1 MVAPTGDCSP
11 GYILA
16 DELAYHSGDLSSQPA
31 GLSRAARPRGKEAD
45 VAKQSSAVGRRR
57 FLKGAAVSAAAVV
70 ARSAPAAAIVPEPG
84 AQDPNAA
91 RPASTATPG
100 SAQLRADTEPPPAA
114 SPRLVEKPASDV
126 MVDVIKTLGIEYV
139 AANPGSSF
147 EGLHESII
155 NYGGNKMPELLTC
168 CHEESSVA
176 MAHGYAKIEGKPML
190 AIVHGN
196 IGLQHASMA
205 VYNAY
210 ADRVPVMVIAGNWR
224 DAATRNNGVNSYHS
238 AQDMALIVRDYV
250 KWDDEPASLP
260 AFAESAVRAY
270 KIAMTPP
277 MEPVLL
283 VVDHDLQLR
292 PTPVAPKI
300 PRLVMPSPPAGES
313 GAVREAARLLVA
325 AESPRIN
332 AGRAARTANGIA
344 LLVELAELL
353 QAPVNGGG
361 DRVNFPS
368 RHPLAGIGTGAADVI
383 LNLEVQ
389 GGVGP
394 APATAQRAATAKT
407 INISALGLYIK
418 SNLQD
423 FQHMADADVDIAA
436 DSEATLPLL
445 IEEVKRQLTADRKR
459 LIQER
464 GVKFAEAHR
473 EARMQAM
480 ETAAYGWDSS
490 PVSLARL
497 CGELWDQIRTDD
509 WSLVSWQGFISGW
522 PGRLW
527 NFDQHYRYI
536 GGQGAGAMGYGA
548 PAAVGA
554 ALANRK
560 HGRLSINIQTDGD
573 LNYAPGVLWT
583 ACHHKI
589 PLLTVMHNNR
599 AYHQE
604 VMFVQQMASERNRGA
619 DRAHIGTTLREPNID
634 YAKMA
639 QAYGMY
645 GEGPIENPKDLA
657 PAIKRALDRVR
668 RGEPALLDVVTQPR

>member
-1 MVAPTGDCSP
+1 M
-11 GYILA
+11 
-16 DELAYHSGDLSSQPA
+16 
-31 GLSRAARPRGKEAD
+31 D
-45 VAKQSSAVGRRR
+45 VAKSKSSVGRRR
-57 FLKGAAVSAAAVV
+57 FLKGAAVSAAALV
-70 ARSAPAAAIVPEPG
+70 AGRAPVGAAAQEP
-84 AQDPNAA
+84 ATA
-91 RPASTATPG
+91 RPAVPAAPG
-100 SAQLRADTEPPPAA
+100 GAQLRADTEPPPRGA
-114 SPRLVEKPASDV
+114 SPRLIEKPASDFL
-126 MVDVIKTLGIEYV
+126 VDVIKSLGIEYA

-155 NYGGNKMPELLTC
+155 NYGENRMPELLTC

-190 AIVHGN
+190 AILHGN

-210 ADRVPVMVIAGNWR
+210 ADRVPVMMIAGNWR
-224 DAATRNNGVNSYHS
+224 DAGTRNNGVNSYHS

-283 VVDHDLQLR
+283 VLDHDMQMR
-292 PTPVAPKI
+292 PLGAAPKI
-300 PRLVMPSPPAGES
+300 PRLVMPSPPAGEA

-325 AESPRIN
+325 AENPRIN
-332 AGRAARTANGIA
+332 AGRAARTPNGIA

-368 RHPLAGIGTGAADVI
+368 RHPLAGIGTGAGDVI

-389 GGVGP
+389 GGAGPGP
-394 APATAQRAATAKT
+394 AAAARAANAKT
-407 INISALGLYIK
+407 INVSSLSLFIK

-423 FQHMADADVDIAA
+423 FQHMVDADVDIAA
-436 DSEATLPLL
+436 DSEATLPML
-445 IEEVKRQLTADRKR
+445 IEEVKRQLSADRKR
-459 LIQER
+459 VLQQR
-464 GVKFAEAHR
+464 GAKLADAHR
-473 EARMQAM
+473 DARMQAM
-480 ETAAYGWDSS
+480 ETAAFGWDSN

-497 CGELWDQIRTDD
+497 SAELWDQIKTED
-509 WSLVSWQGFISGW
+509 WSLVSWQGFVSGW

-527 NFDQHYRYI
+527 NFDKHYRYI

-554 ALANRK
+554 ALANRR

-657 PAIKRALDRVR
+657 PAITRALDRVK

>member
-1 MVAPTGDCSP
+1 
-11 GYILA
+11 
-16 DELAYHSGDLSSQPA
+16 
-31 GLSRAARPRGKEAD
+31 
-45 VAKQSSAVGRRR
+45 
-57 FLKGAAVSAAAVV
+57 
-70 ARSAPAAAIVPEPG
+70 
-84 AQDPNAA
+84 
-91 RPASTATPG
+91 
-100 SAQLRADTEPPPAA
+100 
-114 SPRLVEKPASDV
+114 
-126 MVDVIKTLGIEYV
+126 
-139 AANPGSSF
+139 
-147 EGLHESII
+147 
-155 NYGGNKMPELLTC
+155 
-168 CHEESSVA
+168 

-205 VYNAY
+205 IYNAY
-210 ADRVPVMVIAGNWR
+210 ADRVPVFVIAGNWLDGGSR
-224 DAATRNNGVNSYHS
+224 ANGVNSYHS

-277 MEPVLL
+277 MEPVLIVL
-283 VVDHDLQLR
+283 DHEMQMRALA
-292 PTPVAPKI
+292 PEGGPKI
-300 PRLVMPSPPAGES
+300 PRLVLPSPPVGES
-313 GAVREAARLLVA
+313 GAIREAARLLVA
-325 AESPRIN
+325 AENPRIN
-332 AGRAARTANGIA
+332 AGRMARTPNGIS

-353 QAPVNGGG
+353 KAPVNGGG

-368 RHPLAGIGTGAADVI
+368 RHPLAGAGSGPADVI

-389 GGVGP
+389 GGGGP
-394 APATAQRAATAKT
+394 GFVAGARAANAKT
-407 INISALGLYIK
+407 INVSSLGLYIK

-423 FQHMADADVDIAA
+423 FQHLPDADIDIAA

-445 IEEVKRQLTADRKR
+445 IEEVRRQLSADRR
-459 LIQER
+459 RALEER
-464 GVKFAEAHR
+464 GARLADGHRQARAAAIEA
-473 EARMQAM
+473 
-480 ETAAYGWDSS
+480 AALGWDSS
-490 PVSLARL
+490 PISLARL
-497 CGELWDQIRTDD
+497 SAELWAQIKDDD
-509 WSLVSWQGFISGW
+509 WSLVSWQGFVSGW

-527 NFDQHYRYI
+527 NFDRHYRYI

-583 ACHHKI
+583 ACHHNI

-604 VMFVQQMASERNRGA
+604 VMFVQQTASHRNRGA

-639 QAYGMY
+639 HAYGMY
-645 GEGPIENPKDLA
+645 GEGPIEHPTDLA
-657 PAIKRALDRVR
+657 PAIKRGLERVR
-668 RGEPALLDVVTQPR
+668 RGEPALIDVVTQPR

>member
-1 MVAPTGDCSP
+1 VARIKAS
-11 GYILA
+11 
-16 DELAYHSGDLSSQPA
+16 
-31 GLSRAARPRGKEAD
+31 
-45 VAKQSSAVGRRR
+45 VGRRR
-57 FLKGAAVSAAAVV
+57 FLKSAAAGAAGIV
-70 ARSAPAAAIVPEPG
+70 AAGAPVAGAEQEPAAARQAAPAAPL
-84 AQDPNAA
+84 
-91 RPASTATPG
+91 
-100 SAQLRADTEPPPAA
+100 SAQLRADTEPPPRGGAVA
-114 SPRLVEKPASDV
+114 RFVEQPASDF
-126 MVDVIKTLGIEYV
+126 MVDVIKRLGIEYV

-155 NYGGNKMPELLTC
+155 NYGDNRMPELLTC

-190 AIVHGN
+190 ALVHGN

-210 ADRVPVMVIAGNWR
+210 ADRVPVMIIAGNWR
-224 DAATRNNGVNSYHS
+224 DAGTRANGVNSYHS
-238 AQDMALIVRDYV
+238 AQNMAVIVRDYV

-277 MEPVLL
+277 LEPVLL

-292 PTPVAPKI
+292 PMNAAPKI
-300 PRLVMPSPPAGES
+300 PRLVMPSPPAGEA

-325 AESPRIN
+325 AENPRIN
-332 AGRAARTANGIA
+332 AGRAARTAHGME
-344 LLVELAELL
+344 LLVELAEVL
-353 QAPVNGGG
+353 QAAVNGGG

-368 RHPLAGIGTGAADVI
+368 RHPLAGGGSGAADVI

-389 GGVGP
+389 GGGSP
-394 APATAQRAATAKT
+394 GTAAGTPDAKL
-407 INISALGLYIK
+407 INVSSLGLFIK

-423 FQHMADADVDIAA
+423 FQHMAEADVDIAA
-436 DSEATLPLL
+436 DAEATLPLL
-445 IEEVKRQLTADRKR
+445 IEEVKRQLTPDRTR
-459 LIQER
+459 ALRER
-464 GVKFAEAHR
+464 GAKLAATHR
-473 EARMQAM
+473 EARRQAM
-480 ETAAYGWDSS
+480 EAAAFGWDSS

-497 CGELWDQIRTDD
+497 SAELWDQIKTDD
-509 WSLVSWQGFISGW
+509 WSLVSWQGFVSGW

-527 NFDQHYRYI
+527 NFDKHYRYI

-560 HGRLSINIQTDGD
+560 HGRLSVNIQTDGD

-589 PLLTVMHNNR
+589 PLLTIMHNNR

-645 GEGPIENPKDLA
+645 GEGPIENPKDVA
-657 PAIKRALDRVR
+657 PAIGRALDRVR
-668 RGEPALLDVVTQPR
+668 RGEPALLDVITQPR

>member
-1 MVAPTGDCSP
+1 
-11 GYILA
+11 L
-16 DELAYHSGDLSSQPA
+16 
-31 GLSRAARPRGKEAD
+31 
-45 VAKQSSAVGRRR
+45 VGRRR
-57 FLKGAAVSAAAVV
+57 FLKGAAVGAAALV
-70 ARSAPAAAIVPEPG
+70 AQGAPGAELPQQPGPAAA
-84 AQDPNAA
+84 
-91 RPASTATPG
+91 PALAGGGPA
-100 SAQLRADTEPPPAA
+100 SAQLRADTEPPPVAA
-114 SPRLVEKPASDV
+114 SPHLVEKPASDF
-126 MVDVIKTLGIEYV
+126 MVDVLKTLGIEYA

-155 NYGGNKMPELLTC
+155 NYGGNRMPELLTC

-176 MAHGYAKIEGKPML
+176 MAHGYAKISGKPML

-205 VYNAY
+205 IYNAY
-210 ADRVPVMVIAGNWR
+210 ADRVPVMIVAGNWR
-224 DAATRNNGVNSYHS
+224 DAGTRNNGVNSYHS

-277 MEPVLL
+277 MEPVVL

-292 PTPVAPKI
+292 PTPAPPRI

-313 GAVREAARLLVA
+313 GAVREAARLLVG
-325 AESPRIN
+325 AENPRIN
-332 AGRAARTANGIA
+332 AGRAARTPNGIA

-389 GGVGP
+389 GAAGP
-394 APATAQRAATAKT
+394 APAAAQRAANAKT
-407 INISALGLYIK
+407 INISSLGLFIK

-423 FQHMADADVDIAA
+423 FQHMAEADVDIAA
-436 DSEATLPLL
+436 DSEATLPPL
-445 IEEVKRQLTADRKR
+445 IEEVKRQLTPDRAR
-459 LIQER
+459 AIRER
-464 GVKFAEAHR
+464 GAKYAEAHH
-473 EARMQAM
+473 EARKQAM
-480 ETAAYGWDSS
+480 EAAAFGWDSS

-497 CGELWDQIRTDD
+497 SAELWDQIKTDD
-509 WSLVSWQGFISGW
+509 WSLVSWQGFVSGW

-527 NFDQHYRYI
+527 NFDKHYRYI

-554 ALANRK
+554 ALANRAQ
-560 HGRLSINIQTDGD
+560 GRLSINIQTDGD

-657 PAIKRALDRVR
+657 PALRRALERVR
-668 RGEPALLDVVTQPR
+668 RGEPALLDVITQPR

>member
-1 MVAPTGDCSP
+1 M
-11 GYILA
+11 
-16 DELAYHSGDLSSQPA
+16 
-31 GLSRAARPRGKEAD
+31 D
-45 VAKQSSAVGRRR
+45 VAKSKSSVGRRR
-57 FLKGAAVSAAAVV
+57 FLKGAAVSAAALV
-70 ARSAPAAAIVPEPG
+70 AGRAPVGAAAQEP
-84 AQDPNAA
+84 ATA
-91 RPASTATPG
+91 RPAVPAAPG
-100 SAQLRADTEPPPAA
+100 GAQLRADTEPPPRGA
-114 SPRLVEKPASDV
+114 SPRLIEKPASDFL
-126 MVDVIKTLGIEYV
+126 VDVIKSLGIEYA

-155 NYGGNKMPELLTC
+155 NYGENRMPELLTC

-190 AIVHGN
+190 AILHGN

-210 ADRVPVMVIAGNWR
+210 ADRVPVMMIAGNWR
-224 DAATRNNGVNSYHS
+224 DAGTRNNGVNSYHS

-283 VVDHDLQLR
+283 VLDHDMQMR
-292 PTPVAPKI
+292 PLGAAPKI
-300 PRLVMPSPPAGES
+300 PRLVMPSPPAGEA

-325 AESPRIN
+325 AENPRIN
-332 AGRAARTANGIA
+332 AGRAARTPNGIA

-368 RHPLAGIGTGAADVI
+368 RHPLAGIGTGAGDVI

-389 GGVGP
+389 GGAGPGP
-394 APATAQRAATAKT
+394 AAAARAANAKT
-407 INISALGLYIK
+407 INVSSLSLFIK

-423 FQHMADADVDIAA
+423 FQHMVDADVDIAA
-436 DSEATLPLL
+436 DSEATLPML
-445 IEEVKRQLTADRKR
+445 IEEVKRQLSADRTR
-459 LIQER
+459 VLQQR
-464 GVKFAEAHR
+464 GAKLADAHR

-480 ETAAYGWDSS
+480 ETAAFGWDSS

-497 CGELWDQIRTDD
+497 SAELWDQIKTED
-509 WSLVSWQGFISGW
+509 WSLVSWQGFVSGW

-527 NFDQHYRYI
+527 NFDKHYRYI

-554 ALANRK
+554 ALANRR

-657 PAIKRALDRVR
+657 PAIKRTLDRVK
-668 RGEPALLDVVTQPR
+668 RGEPALLDVITQPR

>member
-1 MVAPTGDCSP
+1 MA
-11 GYILA
+11 
-16 DELAYHSGDLSSQPA
+16 SS
-31 GLSRAARPRGKEAD
+31 K
-45 VAKQSSAVGRRR
+45 KNAVDRRR
-57 FLKGAAVSAAAVV
+57 FLKGAAASAAALV
-70 ARSAPAAAIVPEPG
+70 ATGTAPVAVAQGPGQEPN
-84 AQDPNAA
+84 PA
-91 RPASTATPG
+91 RPAPAGPPNT
-100 SAQLRADTEPPPAA
+100 QLSADTEAPPRGQ
-114 SPRLVEKPASDV
+114 SSRLIEHPASDF
-126 MVDVIKTLGIEYV
+126 MVDVIKSLGFEYV
-139 AANPGSSF
+139 ALNPGSSF

-155 NYGGNKMPELLTC
+155 NYGNNKMPELLTC

-176 MAHGYAKIEGKPML
+176 MAHGFAKIEGKPML
-190 AIVHGN
+190 AVVHGN

-205 VYNAY
+205 IYNAY
-210 ADRVPVMVIAGNWR
+210 ADRVPVYIIAGNWR
-224 DAATRNNGVNSYHS
+224 DAGSRANGVNSYHS

-277 MEPVLL
+277 MEPVLIVL
-283 VVDHDLQLR
+283 DHDMQER
-292 PTPVAPKI
+292 PLPETPVRI
-300 PRLVMPSPPAGES
+300 PRLTMPAFPVGEP
-313 GAVREAARLLVA
+313 GALREAARLLVS
-325 AESPRIN
+325 AENPRIN
-332 AGRAARTANGIA
+332 AGRAARTPNGIT

-368 RHPLAGIGTGAADVI
+368 RHPLAGQGAGAADVI

-389 GGVGP
+389 GGGGP
-394 APATAQRAATAKT
+394 GFGGAASTAGTKT
-407 INISALGLYIK
+407 ISISSLDLYIK

-423 FQHMADADVDIAA
+423 FQHMADADIAIAA
-436 DSEATLPLL
+436 DAEATLPVL
-445 IEEVKRQLTADRKR
+445 IEEVKRQLTSDRRRTLQDRGAKLAD
-459 LIQER
+459 
-464 GVKFAEAHR
+464 VHR
-473 EARMQAM
+473 QARVSAM
-480 ETAAYGWDSS
+480 EVAAYGWESS

-497 CGELWDQIRTDD
+497 SGELWAQIKNDD

-527 NFDQHYRYI
+527 NFDKHHRYI

-583 ACHHKI
+583 ACHHRI

-604 VMFVQQMASERNRGA
+604 VMFVQQMASRRNRGA

-645 GEGPIENPKDLA
+645 GEGPIADPNDLA
-657 PAIKRALDRVR
+657 PAIARALDRVR

>member
-1 MVAPTGDCSP
+1 MANC
-11 GYILA
+11 A
-16 DELAYHSGDLSSQPA
+16 QPI
-31 GLSRAARPRGKEAD
+31 
-45 VAKQSSAVGRRR
+45 GRRR
-57 FLKGAAVSAAAVV
+57 FLTSAAVGAGGALASKASAAA
-70 ARSAPAAAIVPEPG
+70 ALQPQPAPQQSRSVPASPEG
-84 AQDPNAA
+84 AQ
-91 RPASTATPG
+91 
-100 SAQLRADTEPPPAA
+100 LLADTAPPPARESA
-114 SPRLVEKPASDV
+114 RIVEHPASDF
-126 MVDVIKTLGIEYV
+126 MVDVIKQLGFEYV

-155 NYGGNKMPELLTC
+155 NYGENRMPELLTC
-168 CHEESSVA
+168 CHEESAIA

-190 AIVHGN
+190 AVVHGN

-205 VYNAY
+205 IYNAY
-210 ADRVPVMVIAGNWR
+210 ADRVPVFIVAGNWR
-224 DAATRNNGVNSYHS
+224 DAGSRANGVNSYHS
-238 AQDMALIVRDYV
+238 AQDMALIVRDSV
-250 KWDDEPASLP
+250 KWDDEPASLA
-260 AFAESAVRAY
+260 AFAESMVRAY

-277 MEPVLL
+277 MEPVLIVL
-283 VVDHDLQLR
+283 DHDMQEHTL
-292 PTPVAPKI
+292 PATPPRI
-300 PRLVMPSPPAGES
+300 PRLTIPAYPVGDPN
-313 GAVREAARLLVA
+313 AVREAARLLVA
-325 AESPRIN
+325 AENPRIN
-332 AGRAARTANGIA
+332 AGRMARTPEGIA
-344 LLVELAELL
+344 RLVELAELL
-353 QAPVNGGG
+353 QASVNGGG

-368 RHPLAGIGTGAADVI
+368 RHPLAGNGGPAPADVI

-389 GGVGP
+389 GGGGP
-394 APATAQRAATAKT
+394 GFVPTPRTDNTKT
-407 INISALGLYIK
+407 ITVSSLDLFIK

-423 FQHMADADVDIAA
+423 FQHMADADIAMAA

-445 IEEVKRQLTADRKR
+445 IEEVRRQLTPDRKR
-459 LIQER
+459 ALQER
-464 GVKFAEAHR
+464 GAKIADIHQQ
-473 EARMQAM
+473 ARSAAM

-497 CGELWDQIRTDD
+497 CAELWAQIQNDD

-527 NFDQHYRYI
+527 NISRHHHYI

-583 ACHHKI
+583 ACHHQI

-604 VMFVQQMASERNRGA
+604 VMFIQQMSSRRNRGG
-619 DRAHIGTTLREPNID
+619 DRAHIGTTIKDPNID

-645 GEGPIENPKDLA
+645 GEGPISNPKDVA
-657 PAIKRALDRVR
+657 PAITRALERVR
-668 RGEPALLDVVTQPR
+668 KGEPALLDVVTQPR

>member
-1 MVAPTGDCSP
+1 V
-11 GYILA
+11 
-16 DELAYHSGDLSSQPA
+16 
-31 GLSRAARPRGKEAD
+31 
-45 VAKQSSAVGRRR
+45 VAKRASAVGRRR
-57 FLKGAAVSAAAVV
+57 FLKGAAVSAAALV
-70 ARSAPAAAIVPEPG
+70 ARGAPAGAAAAE
-84 AQDPNAA
+84 QTSA
-91 RPASTATPG
+91 RPAGAPSPAG
-100 SAQLRADTEPPPAA
+100 SQLRADTEPPPTGG
-114 SPRLVEKPASDV
+114 SPRLVEKPASDF
-126 MVDVIKTLGIEYV
+126 MVDVIKTLGIEYA

-155 NYGGNKMPELLTC
+155 NYGGNTKPELLTC

-176 MAHGYAKIEGKPML
+176 MAHGYAKISGRPML

-205 VYNAY
+205 IYNAY
-210 ADRVPVMVIAGNWR
+210 ADRVPVMIIAGNWR
-224 DAATRNNGVNSYHS
+224 DAGTRNNGVNSYHS

-250 KWDDEPASLP
+250 KWDDEPASL
-260 AFAESAVRAY
+260 AAYAESAVRAF

-292 PTPVAPKI
+292 PMSAAPKI

-325 AESPRIN
+325 AQNPRIN
-332 AGRAARTANGIA
+332 AGRAARTPNGIT

-368 RHPLAGIGTGAADVI
+368 RHPLAGVGTGTPDVV

-389 GGVGP
+389 GIGSPNPGSI
-394 APATAQRAATAKT
+394 AAAANAKT
-407 INISALGLYIK
+407 INVSSLGLFIK

-423 FQHMADADVDIAA
+423 FQHMVDADVDIAA

-445 IEEVKRQLTADRKR
+445 IEEVKRQLTPDRKR
-459 LIQER
+459 AIADR
-464 GVKFAEAHR
+464 GAKIAAAHR
-473 EARMQAM
+473 EARLQGIDS
-480 ETAAYGWDSS
+480 AAFGWDSS
-490 PVSLARL
+490 PISIARL
-497 CGELWDQIRTDD
+497 CGELWDQIKTED

-554 ALANRK
+554 ALANRA

-589 PLLTVMHNNR
+589 PLLTIMHNNR

-657 PAIKRALDRVR
+657 PAIKRALDRVK
-668 RGEPALLDVVTQPR
+668 RGEPALLDVITQPR

>member
-1 MVAPTGDCSP
+1 M
-11 GYILA
+11 
-16 DELAYHSGDLSSQPA
+16 
-31 GLSRAARPRGKEAD
+31 READ
-45 VAKQSSAVGRRR
+45 AMASRDAVDRRH
-57 FLKGAAVSAAAVV
+57 FLKGAAASAAALV
-70 ARSAPAAAIVPEPG
+70 AAGAPASG
-84 AQDPNAA
+84 AQGPGQEPNPA
-91 RPASTATPG
+91 RPAPG
-100 SAQLRADTEPPPAA
+100 GPTNTQLTADTEAPARR
-114 SPRLVEKPASDV
+114 SSRLIEHPASDF
-126 MVDVIKTLGIEYV
+126 MVDVIKSLGFEYV
-139 AANPGSSF
+139 ALNPGSSF

-155 NYGGNKMPELLTC
+155 NYGNNKMPELLTC

-176 MAHGYAKIEGKPML
+176 MAHGFAKIEGKPML
-190 AIVHGN
+190 AVVHGN

-205 VYNAY
+205 IYNAY
-210 ADRVPVMVIAGNWR
+210 ADRVPVYIIAGNWR
-224 DAATRNNGVNSYHS
+224 DAGSRANGVNSYHS

-250 KWDDEPASLP
+250 KWDDEPASLA

-277 MEPVLL
+277 MEPVLIVL
-283 VVDHDLQLR
+283 DHDMQER
-292 PTPVAPKI
+292 PQPETPVRI
-300 PRLVMPSPPAGES
+300 PRLTMPAFPVGEP
-313 GAVREAARLLVA
+313 GAVRETARLLVS
-325 AESPRIN
+325 AENPRIN
-332 AGRAARTANGIA
+332 AGRAARTPNGIT
-344 LLVELAELL
+344 LIVELAELL

-368 RHPLAGIGTGAADVI
+368 RHPLAGQGDGAADVI

-389 GGVGP
+389 GGGGP
-394 APATAQRAATAKT
+394 GFGGAPATAGMKT
-407 INISALGLYIK
+407 ISISSLDLYIK

-423 FQHMADADVDIAA
+423 FQHMADADIAIAA
-436 DSEATLPLL
+436 DAEATLPIL
-445 IEEVKRQLTADRKR
+445 IEEVKRQLTADRR
-459 LIQER
+459 RTLQDR
-464 GVKFAEAHR
+464 GATLAGVHR
-473 EARMQAM
+473 QARVSAM
-480 ETAAYGWDSS
+480 EAAAYGWESS
-490 PVSLARL
+490 PISLARL
-497 CGELWDQIRTDD
+497 SGELWAQIKNDD

-527 NFDQHYRYI
+527 SFDKHHQYI

-604 VMFVQQMASERNRGA
+604 VMFVQQMASQRNRGA

-645 GEGPIENPKDLA
+645 GEGPIADPKDLA
-657 PAIKRALDRVR
+657 PAITRALDRVR

>member
-1 MVAPTGDCSP
+1 MVNN
-11 GYILA
+11 
-16 DELAYHSGDLSSQPA
+16 
-31 GLSRAARPRGKEAD
+31 
-45 VAKQSSAVGRRR
+45 KQAVGRRR
-57 FLKGAAVSAAAVV
+57 FLTGAAVGAAGALVGK
-70 ARSAPAAAIVPEPG
+70 AAPAASAPQPG
-84 AQDPNAA
+84 PQQS
-91 RPASTATPG
+91 RSVPASPEN
-100 SAQLRADTEPPPAA
+100 AQLAADTAPPPAREN
-114 SPRLVEKPASDV
+114 PRVIEHPASDF
-126 MVDVIKTLGIEYV
+126 MVDVLKSLGFEYV
-139 AANPGSSF
+139 GANPGSSF

-155 NYGGNKMPELLTC
+155 NYGDNKMPELLTC

-176 MAHGYAKIEGKPML
+176 MAHGYAKIEGKPMFAL
-190 AIVHGN
+190 VHGN

-205 VYNAY
+205 IYNAY
-210 ADRVPVMVIAGNWR
+210 ADRVPVFIIAGNWL
-224 DAATRNNGVNSYHS
+224 DGATRNNGVNSYHS

-250 KWDDEPASLP
+250 KWDDQPASLG

-277 MEPVLL
+277 MGPVLIVL
-283 VVDHDLQLR
+283 DHDMQER
-292 PTPVAPKI
+292 PLPATPPRI
-300 PRLVMPSPPAGES
+300 PRLTMPAFPVGDPN
-313 GAVREAARLLVA
+313 AVRETARLLIA
-325 AESPRIN
+325 AENPRIT
-332 AGRAARTANGIA
+332 AGRMARTPAGMTR
-344 LLVELAELL
+344 LVELAELL

-368 RHPLAGIGTGAADVI
+368 RHPLAGSGGAAAADVI

-389 GGVGP
+389 GGGGP
-394 APATAQRAATAKT
+394 GFIATQRAANAKT
-407 INISALGLYIK
+407 INISSLELFIK

-423 FQHMADADVDIAA
+423 FQHMADADIVMAA
-436 DSEATLPLL
+436 DAEATLPLL
-445 IEEVKRQLTADRKR
+445 IEEVKRQLTPDRR
-459 LIQER
+459 RALQER
-464 GVKFAEAHR
+464 GVKIAQTHQQ
-473 EARMQAM
+473 ARSAAM
-480 ETAAYGWDSS
+480 EAAAYGWDSS

-497 CGELWDQIRTDD
+497 SGELWDQIQHDD

-527 NFDQHYRYI
+527 NIDKPYHYI

-583 ACHHKI
+583 ACHHQI

-604 VMFVQQMASERNRGA
+604 VMFIQQMASRRNRGG
-619 DRAHIGTTLREPNID
+619 DRAHIGTTIKDPNID

-645 GEGPIENPKDLA
+645 GEGPISNPKDLA
-657 PAIKRALDRVR
+657 PAIKRALERVKK
-668 RGEPALLDVVTQPR
+668 GEPALLDVVTQPR

>member
-1 MVAPTGDCSP
+1 MAN
-11 GYILA
+11 
-16 DELAYHSGDLSSQPA
+16 
-31 GLSRAARPRGKEAD
+31 ARENPL
-45 VAKQSSAVGRRR
+45 GRRR
-57 FLKGAAVSAAAVV
+57 FLKGAAASAAALV
-70 ARSAPAAAIVPEPG
+70 AKSASISAQPQEAGTPRTSPAAP
-84 AQDPNAA
+84 PNA
-91 RPASTATPG
+91 
-100 SAQLRADTEPPPAA
+100 QLAADTEPPPRRAA
-114 SPRLVEKPASDV
+114 SRIVERPGSDF
-126 MVDVIKTLGIEYV
+126 MVDVIKTLGFEYV

-155 NYGGNKMPELLTC
+155 NYGDNKLPELLTC

-190 AIVHGN
+190 AVVHGN

-205 VYNAY
+205 IYNAY
-210 ADRVPVMVIAGNWR
+210 ADRVPVVVIAGNWR
-224 DAATRNNGVNSYHS
+224 DAGTRANGVNSYHS

-250 KWDDEPASLP
+250 KWDDEPASLT

-283 VVDHDLQLR
+283 VIDHDVQLR
-292 PTPVAPKI
+292 AMGDARPGI
-300 PRLVMPSPPAGES
+300 PRLTMPSPPAGEP

-325 AESPRIN
+325 AENPRIN
-332 AGRAARTANGIA
+332 AGRAARTPNGIA

-368 RHPLAGIGTGAADVI
+368 RHPLAGNGSGAGDVI

-389 GGVGP
+389 GGGGP
-394 APATAQRAATAKT
+394 GFAGGARAANAKT
-407 INISALGLYIK
+407 INISSLELYIK

-423 FQHMADADVDIAA
+423 FQHLPDADLIIAA
-436 DSEATLPLL
+436 DAEATLPALV
-445 IEEVKRQLTADRKR
+445 EEVKRQLTADRKR
-459 LIQER
+459 ALQER
-464 GVKFAEAHR
+464 GKTIADAHHQARVAAAEA
-473 EARMQAM
+473 
-480 ETAAYGWDSS
+480 AAYGWESS
-490 PVSLARL
+490 PISLARL
-497 CGELWDQIRTDD
+497 SAELWAQIERED
-509 WSLVSWQGFISGW
+509 WSLVSWQGFVSGW

-527 NFDQHYRYI
+527 NFDKHYQYI

-560 HGRLSINIQTDGD
+560 HGRLSVNIQTDGD

-604 VMFVQQMASERNRGA
+604 VMFIQQMASQRNRGG
-619 DRAHIGTTLREPNID
+619 DRAHIGTTLRDPNID

-639 QAYGMY
+639 QAYGMF
-645 GEGPIENPKDLA
+645 GEGPIADPKALA
-657 PAIKRALDRVR
+657 PAITRALDRVK
-668 RGEPALLDVVTQPR
+668 RGEPALLDVITQPR

>member
-1 MVAPTGDCSP
+1 M
-11 GYILA
+11 
-16 DELAYHSGDLSSQPA
+16 
-31 GLSRAARPRGKEAD
+31 ARS
-45 VAKQSSAVGRRR
+45 SSAVGRRR
-57 FLKGAAVSAAAVV
+57 FLKGAAAGAAALV
-70 ARSAPAAAIVPEPG
+70 AGGAPVAAAQQPAPAAPPPAGPG
-84 AQDPNAA
+84 
-91 RPASTATPG
+91 G
-100 SAQLRADTEPPPAA
+100 AQLRADTEPPPRTA
-114 SPRLVEKPASDV
+114 SARLVETPASDF
-126 MVDVIKTLGIEYV
+126 MVDVIKSLGIEYV

-155 NYGGNKMPELLTC
+155 NYGDNRTPELLTC

-176 MAHGYAKIEGKPML
+176 MAHGYAKIEGRPML
-190 AIVHGN
+190 ALVHGN

-210 ADRVPVMVIAGNWR
+210 ADRVPVMMIAGNWR
-224 DAATRNNGVNSYHS
+224 DAGTRANGVNSYHS
-238 AQDMALIVRDYV
+238 AQDMAVIVRDYV

-277 MEPVLL
+277 MGPVLL

-292 PTPVAPKI
+292 PMNGAPKI
-300 PRLVMPSPPAGES
+300 PRLVMPSPPAGEI

-325 AESPRIN
+325 AENPRIN
-332 AGRAARTANGIA
+332 AGRMARTPHGIA

-353 QAPVNGGG
+353 QAAVNGGG

-368 RHPLAGIGTGAADVI
+368 RHPLAGAGSGAADVT

-389 GGVGP
+389 GGGGP
-394 APATAQRAATAKT
+394 GFGAGTRAPDAKT

-418 SNLQD
+418 SNFQD
-423 FQHMADADVDIAA
+423 FQHMADADIDMAA
-436 DSEATLPLL
+436 DSEATLPSL
-445 IEEVKRQLTADRKR
+445 IDEVKRQLTGDRMAVMR
-459 LIQER
+459 DR
-464 GVKFAEAHR
+464 GAKLAAIHR
-473 EARMQAM
+473 DARVQAM
-480 ETAAYGWDSS
+480 EAAAFGWDSS

-497 CGELWDQIRTDD
+497 SAELWDQIKAED

-527 NFDQHYRYI
+527 NFDTHYRYI

-645 GEGPIENPKDLA
+645 GEGPIEHPKNLA
-657 PAIKRALDRVR
+657 PAIRRALDRVK
-668 RGEPALLDVVTQPR
+668 RGEPALLDVITQPR

>member
-1 MVAPTGDCSP
+1 MSDS
-11 GYILA
+11 I
-16 DELAYHSGDLSSQPA
+16 QPA
-31 GLSRAARPRGKEAD
+31 
-45 VAKQSSAVGRRR
+45 GRRR
-57 FLKGAAVSAAAVV
+57 FLKGAAVGAAAFV
-70 ARSAPAAAIVPEPG
+70 AKAAPSVAQPPAAG
-84 AQDPNAA
+84 DA
-91 RPASTATPG
+91 RPATPPRV
-100 SAQLRADTEPPPAA
+100 QLSADTEPPRGA
-114 SPRLVEKPASDV
+114 SPRLVEKPASDF
-126 MVDVIKTLGIEYV
+126 MVDVIKSLGIEYA

-155 NYGGNKMPELLTC
+155 NYGGNRMPELLTC

-176 MAHGYAKIEGKPML
+176 MAHGYAKIAGKPML

-210 ADRVPVMVIAGNWR
+210 ADRVPVMIMAGNWR
-224 DAATRNNGVNSYHS
+224 DAGARANGVNSYHS
-238 AQDMALIVRDYV
+238 AQDMAVIVRDYV
-250 KWDDEPASLP
+250 KWDDEPASLT
-260 AFAESAVRAY
+260 AYAESTVRAY
-270 KIAMTPP
+270 KIA
-277 MEPVLL
+277 EP
-283 VVDHDLQLR
+283 
-292 PTPVAPKI
+292 
-300 PRLVMPSPPAGES
+300 

-325 AESPRIN
+325 AENPRIN
-332 AGRAARTANGIA
+332 AGRLARTPNGIA

-353 QAPVNGGG
+353 QAAVNGGG

-368 RHPLAGIGTGAADVI
+368 RHPLAGAGTGAADVI

-389 GGVGP
+389 GGGGP
-394 APATAQRAATAKT
+394 GLPGARAADTKT
-407 INISALGLYIK
+407 INISSLGLYIK

-423 FQHMADADVDIAA
+423 FQHMVDADVDIAA
-436 DSEATLPLL
+436 DAEATLPML

-459 LIQER
+459 AFQDR
-464 GVKFAEAHR
+464 GGKIAAVHR
-473 EARMQAM
+473 ETRAQAI
-480 ETAAYGWDSS
+480 ETAAFGWDSS
-490 PVSLARL
+490 PIGLARL
-497 CGELWDQIRTDD
+497 CAELWDQIKTED

-527 NFDQHYRYI
+527 DFDKHYRYI

-554 ALANRK
+554 ALANRA

-573 LNYAPGVLWT
+573 LNYAPGVLWS

-589 PLLTVMHNNR
+589 PLLTIMHNNR
-599 AYHQE
+599 GYHQE

-645 GEGPIENPKDLA
+645 GEGPIEHPKDLA
-657 PAIKRALDRVR
+657 PAIGRALERVR

>member
-1 MVAPTGDCSP
+1 
-11 GYILA
+11 
-16 DELAYHSGDLSSQPA
+16 
-31 GLSRAARPRGKEAD
+31 
-45 VAKQSSAVGRRR
+45 VAKSTSSVGRRR
-57 FLKGAAVSAAAVV
+57 FLKGAAVSAAALV
-70 ARSAPAAAIVPEPG
+70 ARSAPVGGAAQEP
-84 AQDPNAA
+84 AAA
-91 RPASTATPG
+91 RPGTPAAAA
-100 SAQLRADTEPPPAA
+100 SAQIRADTEPPPRGVSA
-114 SPRLVEKPASDV
+114 RLVEKPASDF
-126 MVDVIKTLGIEYV
+126 MVDVIKSLGIEYV

-155 NYGGNKMPELLTC
+155 NYGENRMPELLTC

-210 ADRVPVMVIAGNWR
+210 ADRVPVMIIAGNWR
-224 DAATRNNGVNSYHS
+224 DAGTRANGVNSYHS

-292 PTPVAPKI
+292 PMGAAPKV
-300 PRLVMPSPPAGES
+300 PRLVMPSPPAGEA

-325 AESPRIN
+325 ADNPRIN
-332 AGRAARTANGIA
+332 AGRAARTPNGIA

-353 QAPVNGGG
+353 QAAVNGGG

-368 RHPLAGIGTGAADVI
+368 RHPLAGAGTGAADVI
-383 LNLEVQ
+383 LNLDVQ
-389 GGVGP
+389 GGGGP
-394 APATAQRAATAKT
+394 GFTAGARAANAKT
-407 INISALGLYIK
+407 INVSSLSLFIK

-423 FQHMADADVDIAA
+423 FQHMVDADVDIAA

-445 IEEVKRQLTADRKR
+445 IDEVRRQLTADRTRVLKD
-459 LIQER
+459 R
-464 GVKFAEAHR
+464 GAKLADAHR
-473 EARMQAM
+473 EARLQAM
-480 ETAAYGWDSS
+480 ETAAFGWDSS

-497 CGELWDQIRTDD
+497 SAELWDQIKTDD
-509 WSLVSWQGFISGW
+509 WSLVSWQGFVSGW

-527 NFDQHYRYI
+527 NFDKHYRYI

-657 PAIKRALDRVR
+657 PAIRRALDRVR
-668 RGEPALLDVVTQPR
+668 HGEPALLDVITQPR

>member
-1 MVAPTGDCSP
+1 MA
-11 GYILA
+11 
-16 DELAYHSGDLSSQPA
+16 SSRKHP
-31 GLSRAARPRGKEAD
+31 
-45 VAKQSSAVGRRR
+45 VGRRR
-57 FLKGAAVSAAAVV
+57 FLKGAAVSAAALV
-70 ARSAPAAAIVPEPG
+70 AKTAAVAAAEPQEQTPPRTAAPPTAQLSADTEAPPRRAARIVE
-84 AQDPNAA
+84 
-91 RPASTATPG
+91 RPAS
-100 SAQLRADTEPPPAA
+100 DF
-114 SPRLVEKPASDV
+114 
-126 MVDVIKTLGIEYV
+126 MVDVIKSLGFEYV

-155 NYGGNKMPELLTC
+155 NYGANKMPELLTC

-190 AIVHGN
+190 AVVHGN

-205 VYNAY
+205 IYNAY
-210 ADRVPVMVIAGNWR
+210 ADRVPVFIIAGNWR
-224 DAATRNNGVNSYHS
+224 DAGTRNNGVNSYHS
-238 AQDMALIVRDYV
+238 AQDMGLIVRDCV
-250 KWDDEPASLP
+250 KWDDDPASLP
-260 AFAESAVRAY
+260 AFAESMVRAY

-277 MEPVLL
+277 MEPVLIVL
-283 VVDHDLQLR
+283 DHDMQER
-292 PTPVAPKI
+292 PLPDSAPRI
-300 PRLVMPSPPAGES
+300 PRLTMPAPPAGES

-325 AESPRIN
+325 AENPRIN
-332 AGRAARTANGIA
+332 AGRVARTPNGIT

-368 RHPLAGIGTGAADVI
+368 RHPLAGNGSGAADVI

-389 GGVGP
+389 GGGGP
-394 APATAQRAATAKT
+394 GFGGGARAANAKT
-407 INISALGLYIK
+407 INISSLSLYIK

-423 FQHMADADVDIAA
+423 FQHMADADIDIAA
-436 DSEATLPLL
+436 DSEATLPMLV
-445 IEEVKRQLTADRKR
+445 EEVKRQIGADRR
-459 LIQER
+459 HALQDR
-464 GVKFAEAHR
+464 GNKMADAHR
-473 EARMQAM
+473 QARLAAM
-480 ETAAYGWDSS
+480 EAAAYGWDSS
-490 PVSLARL
+490 PISLARL
-497 CGELWDQIRTDD
+497 SAELWAQIKDDD
-509 WSLVSWQGFISGW
+509 WSLVSWQGFVSGW

-527 NFDQHYRYI
+527 NFDKHYRYI

-583 ACHHKI
+583 ACHHQI

-604 VMFVQQMASERNRGA
+604 VMFVQQMASQRNRGA

-639 QAYGMY
+639 QAYGMF

-657 PAIKRALDRVR
+657 PAIKRALDRVK
-668 RGEPALLDVVTQPR
+668 RGEPALVDVITQPR